1 MVGSG
6 LLLAW
11 ALLSHSNAF
20 ALNPSL
26 EVSQYAHNSWKVRD
40 GFSLGTVFAMAQT
53 PDGYLWLG
61 SEFGVFRFDGVR
73 FIPWKP
79 PAGQSLPSNPYS
91 LIVTRDGAVWIGT
104 FAGLVSWNGA
114 ELTRYPELDGLF
126 VTSLLEDREGT
137 VWAGV
142 LGNPSGGLCEIRSGQ
157 ARCDLEDGAFG
168 SFVWSVGEDSSGAL
182 WASAESGVWR
192 WKPGP
197 PRRYATPGMRPGE
210 LSRGDDGRVLVGMS
224 RAGLRQ
230 LVGENFEAYPIRG
243 ARNPNALIRE
253 GDVDSNKLLR
263 DRDGGLWIGTHTRGI
278 IHIRRGR
285 ADVFTKSEGLSGN
298 ITSSLFE
305 DREGNVWVA
314 TIGGLDRF
322 RELPITNIS
331 TKQGLSSDAV
341 QSVLAAKDGSIWV
354 ATRDGLTQRTVDQTT
369 IFRKANGLPDDSVQS
384 LFEDHRV
391 ESGRSQI
398 EAWPIS
404 RTAGLLPSAAYPAE
418 KSIR

>member
-1 MVGSG
+1 
-6 LLLAW
+6 
-11 ALLSHSNAF
+11 
-20 ALNPSL
+20 
-26 EVSQYAHNSWKVRD
+26 
-40 GFSLGTVFAMAQT
+40 MAQT

-79 PAGQSLPSNPYS
+79 PAGQSLPSSPYS
-91 LIVTRDGAVWIGT
+91 LIVTRDGALWIGT

-126 VTSLLEDREGT
+126 VTSLFEDREGT

-142 LGNPSGGLCEIRSGQ
+142 LGNPTGGLCEIRSGQ
-157 ARCDLEDGAFG
+157 AQCHLENGAFG

-182 WASAESGVWR
+182 WVTAETGIWR

-197 PRRYATPGMRPGE
+197 PRRYATPGMRPGD
-210 LSRGDDGRVLVGMS
+210 LSRADDGRMLVGMS

-230 LVGENFEAYPIRG
+230 LVGDNFEAYPIRG
-243 ARNPNALIRE
+243 AMNPNALMPER
-253 GDVDSNKLLR
+253 DVDSNKLLR

-278 IHIRRGR
+278 IHVRRGR
-285 ADVFTKSEGLSGN
+285 ADVFTKLDGLSGN
-298 ITSSLFE
+298 TTSSIFE

-314 TIGGLDRF
+314 TVGGLDRF

-341 QSVLAAKDGSIWV
+341 QSVLAATDGSIWI
-354 ATRDGLTQRTVDQTT
+354 ATRDGLTRRKVDQTT
-369 IFRKANGLPDDSVQS
+369 VFRKASGLPDDSVQS
-384 LFEDHRV
+384 LFEDYRGRIWASTDRGLAYLENGRFV
-391 ESGRSQI
+391 AVSGVPSEEVYSI
-398 EAWPIS
+398 TGD
-404 RTAGLLPSAAYPAE
+404 TAGNLWLSGNSGLSHLLDGQSRRAFPLVSAGASATSDE
-418 KSIR
+418 NSL